1 MLRAMTG
8 ALKTSELLLERA
20 IEAIERGGEAAIR
33 VRDLAAEC
41 GVTTP
46 IVYRHYGSRDGLV
59 VAAQAARYL
68 RSHLEVF
75 ERFDPSTMAA
85 TSREELRAVF
95 HEFVNWVYR
104 PERAPYRRMRA
115 SVLGSAVSRP
125 ELAEAIRDAD
135 LQFVRHVVTLFTPIQ
150 RSGIIRQDLPL
161 EAFAMW
167 YLGQLDGRIHVELAD
182 LPIDGG
188 QWNEV
193 SRRAIDWLVF
203 GAT

>member
-1 MLRAMTG
+1 MTP

-46 IVYRHYGSRDGLV
+46 IVYRHFGSREGLV
-59 VAAQAARYL
+59 VKAQATRYL
-68 RSHLEVF
+68 RSHFEVF
-75 ERFDPSTMAA
+75 ELFDPSTMAA

-95 HEFVNWVYR
+95 HAFVNWVLR
-104 PERAPYRRMRA
+104 PERAQFRRMRA
-115 SVLGSAVSRP
+115 SVIGSAVSRP

-135 LQFVRHVVTLFTPIQ
+135 VQFVRHLVALFSPIQ
-150 RSGIIRQDLPL
+150 QRGMIRQDLPL
-161 EAFAMW
+161 EAFGMW
-167 YLGQLDGRIHVELAD
+167 YLGQLDGRIHLELFD
-182 LPIDGG
+182 LPVDGD

-203 GAT
+203 GAG